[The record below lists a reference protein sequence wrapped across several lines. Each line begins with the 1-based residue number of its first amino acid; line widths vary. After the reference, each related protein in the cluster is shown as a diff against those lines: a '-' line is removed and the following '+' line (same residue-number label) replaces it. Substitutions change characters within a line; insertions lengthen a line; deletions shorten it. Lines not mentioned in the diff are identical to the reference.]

1 MSERRKIIDEFNA
14 LLNAEV
20 RQCVRQ
26 DINFTELENYDKML
40 ILQSAPKSIL
50 EELIFNIYNI
60 NPKVELIIWG
70 RSICEDVQKVLLDKN
85 ICLICHNKRFE
96 IDDLET
102 LENIKLTYKPD
113 AVLFF
118 NNFVH
123 SLDFAN
129 VERLMERLE
138 GKIPIYSYSYVQGE
152 LNKHEKIASHIHGCI
167 LYKDMVEWFST
178 WT

>member
-1 MSERRKIIDEFNA
+1 MSEKRKIIDEFNT
-14 LLNAEV
+14 LLNEDV
-20 RQCVRQ
+20 RQCIRQ
-26 DINFTELENYDKML
+26 DINFTELENYDKIL

-50 EELIFNIYNI
+50 DELIFKVYHT

-70 RSICEDVQKVLLDKN
+70 KSICEDLQRVFQDKN
-85 ICLICHNKRFE
+85 ICLISHNKRFE

-102 LENIKLTYKPD
+102 LRNIELTHKPD
-113 AVLFF
+113 MVLFF

-129 VERLMERLE
+129 VERLMERFE

-152 LNKHEKIASHIHGCI
+152 LNKHERISRHIHGCI